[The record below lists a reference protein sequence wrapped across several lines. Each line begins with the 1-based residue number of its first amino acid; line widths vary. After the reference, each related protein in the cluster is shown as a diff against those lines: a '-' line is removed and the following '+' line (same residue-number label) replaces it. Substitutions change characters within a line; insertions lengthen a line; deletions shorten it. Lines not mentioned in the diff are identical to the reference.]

1 MIIIGQNKKYIVNF
15 QKAKGICLGEL
26 KDNSRTQVVIRFEK
40 EDLILG
46 EYETLERA
54 QEILEEIAG
63 EYTNYI
69 SLENIVGGVQSV
81 CATPNA
87 YYMPE
92 E

>member
-1 MIIIGQNKKYIVNF
+1 MK
-15 QKAKGICLGEL
+15 
-26 KDNSRTQVVIRFEK
+26 FENTK
-40 EDLILG
+40 ETKEILG
-46 EYETLERA
+46 E
-54 QEILEEIAG
+54 IAS

>member
-1 MIIIGQNKKYIVNF
+1 MIIVGQNRKYIVNF
-15 QKAKGICLGEL
+15 QKAKGICIGEL
-26 KDNSRTQVVIRFEK
+26 KNSSIVQIVIRFEN

-46 EYETLERA
+46 EYETVERA
-54 QEILEEIAG
+54 QEILEEIAS

-69 SLENIVGGVQSV
+69 SLENIVGGIQSV

>member
-40 EDLILG
+40 EDIILG

-54 QEILEEIAG
+54 QEILEEIAN

-69 SLENIVGGVQSV
+69 TLENVVGGVQSV
-81 CATPNA
+81 SATPNA